1 MVERLDVESYVF
13 NTGRVG
19 TEDVGVETSVTIL
32 RELARETVT
41 WTDDEATGLTVPADV
56 PGVDVERFD
65 VAAVDDHERRLREL
79 RAERRAYLW
88 EFDDLDED
96 VVGAVY

>member
-1 MVERLDVESYVF
+1 MSSRCVI
-13 NTGRVG
+13 NIGRVG
-19 TEDVGVETSVTIL
+19 TEAVGVETSVTIL
-32 RELARETVT
+32 REPARGTIT

-88 EFDDLDED
+88 KFDDLNED